1 MYHLVTGAC
10 GYVGSNIVEELVQ
23 QGFKVISLDILKNDR
38 ISNISKFYEIDV
50 SNFDELLK
58 ITEDIDV
65 IHHNAALV
73 PLTKSGKKYFQ
84 VNTIGTRNIINFGL
98 QKKVKHLSH
107 MSSSAIFSK
116 KLSNN
121 NIQCYIRISIKLIS
135 VL

>member
-10 GYVGSNIVEELVQ
+10 GYVGSNIVEELVK
-23 QGFKVISLDILKNDR
+23 QGLKVISLDILKNDR

-84 VNTIGTRNIINFGL
+84 VNTIGTRNIINFTL
-98 QKKVKHLSH
+98 KKK
-107 MSSSAIFSK
+107 SK
-116 KLSNN
+116 TSKSYELIC
-121 NIQCYIRISIKLIS
+121 NI
-135 VL
+135 